1 MEYTFKQIDEVTYE
15 LRVGTIIFLFDTED
29 LVHAQ
34 MISDFSTSNASI
46 ERFVDLLNADPSN
59 AYDIYNGT
67 I

>member
-1 MEYTFKQIDEVTYE
+1 MEYTFRQIEETMYE

-34 MISDFSTSNASI
+34 MISDFSTSDASI

-59 AYDIYNGT
+59 AYDIYNGA